1 MVASAAR
8 SPVPRPVLGGGPP
21 ALGRHPPGRPPA
33 PPPGPGGPPPAF
45 GRHLL
50 GHVAKTLAGGYA
62 AFVLIVIAFEVGVV
76 PDSLGPALLGGAF
89 LAVISG
95 GTFLLLS
102 WVEWRLRSRGAR
114 GWRPRSPGEPPA

>member
-1 MVASAAR
+1 MVRDVVLPVLVPLGLFGGMVASAAR
-8 SPVPRPVLGGGPP
+8 SPVPRPVLGG
-21 ALGRHPPGRPPA
+21 RPP
-33 PPPGPGGPPPAF
+33 PF

-102 WVEWRLRSRGAR
+102 WVEWRLRSR
-114 GWRPRSPGEPPA
+114 RSRC